1 LAIGSAPALAG
12 DVNRKII
19 AELDPVAPA
28 SASYEEEKSGIV
40 TSKWGALVDFN
51 VGGVISTGPELWTGT
66 FTVKGPSDPTERYR
80 REDFWPGER
89 QKLDAV
95 RLRWTIA
102 KWEQASSM
110 RGWFLRGGYSYTRI
124 NSRANRYTEEG
135 GEGDA
140 LPANIL
146 GSSPEDETDL
156 VTDIRHGAVLAF
168 GNRWAFLD
176 QSLTVNLGT
185 SVTANFKRDVSVDSK
200 DPNARKDYDTL
211 IDDLPDTR
219 MSTRPMP
226 EVNLG
231 VGYAW

>member
-1 LAIGSAPALAG
+1 
-12 DVNRKII
+12 V
-19 AELDPVAPA
+19 
-28 SASYEEEKSGIV
+28 
-40 TSKWGALVDFN
+40 
-51 VGGVISTGPELWTGT
+51 STGPELWTGT
-66 FTVKGPSDPTERYR
+66 FTVRGPTDATESYR

-102 KWEQASSM
+102 KWEQPASM
-110 RGWFLRGGYSYTRI
+110 RGWFLKGGYSYTRI
-124 NSRANRYTEEG
+124 NSRANRYTEDG

-146 GSSPEDETDL
+146 GTPDDETDL
-156 VTDIRHGAVLAF
+156 VTDIRHGASLAF

-176 QSLTVNLGT
+176 QALTVNLGT

-200 DPNARKDYDTL
+200 DTNARKDYETL